1 MSPLDATKQ
10 EAFAHKALGDVSG
23 MQSVMLAALGDRL
36 GLFKDL
42 AANGSSTSAE
52 LASRTNTDERY
63 VREWLGGM
71 ATGGYLEYDP
81 ATERFTLP
89 AEHEAV
95 LSDEG
100 GPFFFG
106 GTYQMTPRML
116 GVFDR
121 VAEVF
126 QTGGGVK
133 QSEYHPEL
141 WDGLERF
148 TGGWFENLL
157 CQQWVPAMPDVE
169 AKLNAGATMADVGC
183 GRGRALIKLAEAF
196 PSSRFVGFDAFEP
209 TVALATERAKEAGV
223 ADRVSFEHLDG
234 GTGLPEKFDVI
245 ATFDVVHD
253 AVDPLGLLKGI
264 RQSLKDD
271 GIYVC
276 LDMNSSHK
284 LEENVNP
291 LGALFHGFSVF
302 YCMTTSLAHGG
313 EGLGTLGFHEVKVNE
328 LCSEAGFSTVRRLP
342 LENPFNIV
350 YDVRP

>member
-1 MSPLDATKQ
+1 MSELDAAKQ
-10 EAFAHKALGDVSG
+10 EAFVHKALGDVNAT
-23 MQSVMLAALGDRL
+23 QSVMLAALGDRL

-42 AANGSSTSAE
+42 ATNSPSTSAE
-52 LASRTNTDERY
+52 LARRTNVNERY
-63 VREWLGGM
+63 AREWLGGM
-71 ATGGYLEYDP
+71 ATSGYLEYD
-81 ATERFTLP
+81 AAADRFTLP

-95 LSDEG
+95 LSQESW
-100 GPFFFG
+100 PVFFG
-106 GTYQMTPRML
+106 GLYQMTPRLL

-126 QTGGGVK
+126 RTGGGVT
-133 QSEYHPEL
+133 QSEYHPEF

-148 TGGWFENLL
+148 TSGWFKNLL
-157 CQQWVPAMPDVE
+157 CQEWLPAMPDVE

-183 GRGRALIKLAEAF
+183 GRGRALITLAEAF
-196 PSSRFVGFDAFEP
+196 PKSRFVGFDAFEP
-209 TVALATERAKEAGV
+209 TVALATERAKAAGV

-234 GTGLPEKFDVI
+234 GAGLPDTFDVI

-271 GIYVC
+271 GVYIC

-284 LEENVNP
+284 LEENINP
-291 LGALFHGFSVF
+291 LGTLFHGFSMF

-313 EGLGTLGFHEVKVNE
+313 EGLGTLGFHEVKANE
-328 LCSEAGFSTVRRLP
+328 LCTEAGFSTVRRLP

-350 YDVRP
+350 YEIRP